1 MLPSKPEDCF
11 CVSTDVFCSCL
22 FNVLIVTFESMNKS
36 PSSDKRFWYSLDNAA
51 KIFPAIV
58 SDEVPVVFRLTA
70 VMKEAVKIQPFR
82 KAVLQA
88 EKRFPYF
95 KVQLKEG
102 FFWYYLEQLP
112 GQFPI
117 EPDFERMCR
126 RFSRGELLIRILIRQ
141 QHISIEFSHILTD
154 GGGGIEFFKCI
165 LIEYAKACG
174 VSVPDDY
181 YYMKPDSP
189 LSVEEYEDAYKRYFR
204 EEIPPMVKRSK
215 AFHLPFHLNPVP
227 RFKQRTYSIPMEQIK
242 QLARSKGV
250 SITTYLVA
258 VYLYV
263 LQNIYEALPASSSF
277 KRHKILRV
285 QVPVDLR
292 GIFPSKTMRNFSLFV
307 MPELDLRL
315 GHYSFDETLKTVF
328 HQIQL
333 ESDEKLINKNIARNV
348 GSEKKI
354 YVRGIPL
361 FLKSAILRY
370 KSLSLGA
377 SQYSGVVTNLGKITL
392 PEVCSEMIDF
402 FIAIPPPP
410 NKLLKLNCG
419 VMGFGNRLIMSFGNI
434 SRSLEFET
442 VFIRFLEEQGLEIV
456 HYKTN
461 WES

>member
-1 MLPSKPEDCF
+1 MK
-11 CVSTDVFCSCL
+11 
-22 FNVLIVTFESMNKS
+22 KA
-36 PSSDKRFWYSLDNAA
+36 SSSNKRFWYSLDNAA
-51 KIFPAIV
+51 KIFPAII

-70 VMKEAVKIQPFR
+70 VLKQPVKIQPFR
-82 KAVLQA
+82 KAVLLT

-112 GQFPI
+112 AHIPI
-117 EPDFERMCR
+117 DPDFDRMCR
-126 RFSRGELLIRILIRQ
+126 KFSKGEALLRILVRDTT
-141 QHISIEFSHILTD
+141 ISIEFSHILTD
-154 GGGGIEFFKCI
+154 GGGGFEFFRTI

-174 VSVPDDY
+174 KDIPVDFVY
-181 YYMKPDSP
+181 LKPDSL
-189 LSVEEYEDAYKRYFR
+189 LSDEEYEDAYKRYFR

-215 AFHLPFHLNPVP
+215 AFHIPFPLNPVP
-227 RFKQRTYSIPMEQIK
+227 RFEQSTHFVQLEQIK
-242 QLARSKGV
+242 QVSRAKGV

-258 VYLYV
+258 AYLYV
-263 LQNIYEALPASSSF
+263 LQEIYEALPSSNPF
-277 KRHKILRV
+277 RKNRIVRV
-285 QVPVDLR
+285 QVPIDLR

-315 GHYSFDETLKTVF
+315 GHYTFEEALKTVY

-348 GSEKKI
+348 GSEKKL

-392 PEVCSEMIDF
+392 PDTCSEMIDYF
-402 FIAIPPPP
+402 VAIPPPP
-410 NKLLKLNCG
+410 NQMLKINCG
-419 VMGFGNRLIMSFGNI
+419 VVGFGDRLAISFGNI
-434 SRSLEFET
+434 TRSKAFENS
-442 VFIRFLEEQGLEIV
+442 FRQFLQSQGISMETAI
-456 HYKTN
+456 KN
-461 WES
+461 RES